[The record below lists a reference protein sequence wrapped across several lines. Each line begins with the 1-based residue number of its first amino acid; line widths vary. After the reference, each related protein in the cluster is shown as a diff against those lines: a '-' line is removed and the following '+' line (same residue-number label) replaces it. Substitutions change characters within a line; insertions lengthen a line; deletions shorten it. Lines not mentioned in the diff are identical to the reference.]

1 MPVTLETLAAFFA
14 TCAVIELTPG
24 PNMAYL
30 AMLSLVNG
38 RRAGFAATAGI
49 ALGLLVLGLGAAL
62 GMAALIS
69 GSPLLYEALR
79 WGGVGYLLWLARE
92 GWIDGTEGA
101 RASVPGEEADT
112 VFFVRGLVTNLLN
125 PKAAVFYVAVL
136 PAFVEPR
143 AGVPGQALF
152 LTLIYVSIA
161 TAIHGTIVG
170 LAGTAKPF
178 FDDPVRV
185 RLTRR
190 VLALALGV
198 IALWFAYA
206 TAR

>member
-1 MPVTLETLAAFFA
+1 MPVTLEALAAFFA

-49 ALGLLVLGLGAAL
+49 ALGLLLLGFGAAF

-69 GSPLLYEALR
+69 GSPFLYEALR

-92 GWIDGTEGA
+92 GWIDGTENAPVCVGA
-101 RASVPGEEADT
+101 EADGT
-112 VFFVRGLVTNLLN
+112 FFTRGLVTNLLN

-136 PAFVEPR
+136 PTFVNPA
-143 AGVPGQALF
+143 AGVLGQTIILSVV
-152 LTLIYVSIA
+152 YVGVA
-161 TAIHGTIVG
+161 TAIHSSIVA

-178 FDDPVRV
+178 LEDPVRV
-185 RLTRR
+185 RVTRR
-190 VLALALGV
+190 VLAVALGA
-198 IALWFAYA
+198 IALWFVYA